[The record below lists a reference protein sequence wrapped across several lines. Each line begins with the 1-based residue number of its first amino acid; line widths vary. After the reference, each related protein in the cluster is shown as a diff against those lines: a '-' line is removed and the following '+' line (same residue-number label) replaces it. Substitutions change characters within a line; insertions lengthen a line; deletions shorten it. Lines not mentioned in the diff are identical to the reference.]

1 MSSTDFS
8 NRWPYSSITAP
19 SPLLGYFNVPNFR
32 DLTLGGP
39 KKKSFDL
46 WREGVGFFNSQITDS
61 FVKSILNDII

>member
-39 KKKSFDL
+39 KKSL
-46 WREGVGFFNSQITDS
+46 LIYGGEGLGFLMLKLLTLL
-61 FVKSILNDII
+61 LNQY